1 MNITTFGTFCDVLF
15 HQILLILNFVRKH
28 QLQKKKS
35 IPKYKCNVNFIDKPL
50 DFINTSRILCSKKII
65 DSCLDIFEQDD
76 IPLVIYTLSQA
87 ISNIFDYY
95 KFAKDLNII
104 FFIENPNTAPCSIH
118 KLDQQT
124 Y

>member
-1 MNITTFGTFCDVLF
+1 M
-15 HQILLILNFVRKH
+15 LLILNFVRKQ
-28 QLQKKKS
+28 QLQKKS
-35 IPKYKCNVNFIDKPL
+35 IPKYKCNVNFIYKAL
-50 DFINTSRILCSKKII
+50 DFINTSRILCRKKII

-76 IPLVIYTLSQA
+76 IPLIVYTLSQA
-87 ISNIFDYY
+87 ISNIFHYY

-104 FFIENPNTAPCSIH
+104 FFIENSNTAPCSIH